1 MNNVK
6 SKFELV
12 KSLKKGD
19 MVAFDAIYN
28 QYCHKLYQFVFMF
41 LKQKEDAEEIVQDVF
56 IKIWESRG
64 KIDIYASFE
73 SFLFTI
79 AYNATMS
86 LLRKRMS
93 ETKSRE
99 YLKSLQQFSSA
110 EQVIDEIQYKELKH
124 KVESLLKQLTPRQE
138 EIYRLSREEGLT
150 HTEISQKLN
159 ISEST
164 VNNHLVRTLKF
175 LKSHLASDLITN
187 ILFICLFL
195 SKKKAFLHSYHLALM
210 RNTKRSE
217 RKEF

>member
-1 MNNVK
+1 MNKNE
-6 SKFELV
+6 SNTELV
-12 KSLKKGD
+12 KLLKKGD

-195 SKKKAFLHSYHLALM
+195 S
-210 RNTKRSE
+210 
-217 RKEF
+217 

>member
-124 KVESLLKQLTPRQE
+124 KVESLLKQLTPRQK

-195 SKKKAFLHSYHLALM
+195 S
-210 RNTKRSE
+210 
-217 RKEF
+217 